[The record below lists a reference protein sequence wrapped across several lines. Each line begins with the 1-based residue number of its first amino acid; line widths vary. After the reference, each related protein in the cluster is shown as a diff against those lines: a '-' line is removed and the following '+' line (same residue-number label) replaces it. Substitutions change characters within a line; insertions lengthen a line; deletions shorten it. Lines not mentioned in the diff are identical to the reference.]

1 MFHSDANQALEDL
14 KMMILAQSL
23 MIATRLDPVLMEPLP
38 SSCDTYKRKRIRWPR
53 LFNRPAKVDA
63 ATLECL
69 TE

>member
-1 MFHSDANQALEDL
+1 
-14 KMMILAQSL
+14 MMILAQSL